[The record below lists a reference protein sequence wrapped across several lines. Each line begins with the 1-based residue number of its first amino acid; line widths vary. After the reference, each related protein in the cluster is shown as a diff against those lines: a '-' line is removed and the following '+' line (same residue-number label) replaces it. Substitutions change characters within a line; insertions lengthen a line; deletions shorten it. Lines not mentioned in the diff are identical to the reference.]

1 MYSIHDEIFC
11 NERRR
16 MEGAVSRYSFVP
28 RYSFS
33 GLMRKKEREREEKI
47 GGDGISDIEI
57 YESVGQADKV
67 RRVNDRKR
75 GRVYWPCFSRVFF
88 FSQSSSCLYPP
99 WALLIHYENFSKTNE
114 WICCE
119 FQEARHYRR
128 WLRER
133 NQFSSLVRFLFCAT
147 RYMTLY
153 RELPIA
159 AEIRWNSADATSTP
173 LLSSPLHSSPRVKIS
188 FHIASRHF
196 IRCTRKK

>member
-1 MYSIHDEIFC
+1 MKYFVTRGDEWKERCHDIPSFPDTRSLVSW
-11 NERRR
+11 ER
-16 MEGAVSRYSFVP
+16 
-28 RYSFS
+28 
-33 GLMRKKEREREEKI
+33 EREREEKI

>member
-1 MYSIHDEIFC
+1 MVFPILKYTNRWGRLTRFDALTTGNVAAFI
-11 NERRR
+11 
-16 MEGAVSRYSFVP
+16 
-28 RYSFS
+28 
-33 GLMRKKEREREEKI
+33 
-47 GGDGISDIEI
+47 
-57 YESVGQADKV
+57 
-67 RRVNDRKR
+67 
-75 GRVYWPCFSRVFF
+75 GRVSPASSSSR
-88 FSQSSSCLYPP
+88 QSSSCLYPP

-173 LLSSPLHSSPRVKIS
+173 LLSSSLLFTLLLAWKFLSILRAAILSMYEEEIITRIIDNWKYRATIETKIS
-188 FHIASRHF
+188 S
-196 IRCTRKK
+196 

>member
-33 GLMRKKEREREEKI
+33 GLMRKRERER
-47 GGDGISDIEI
+47 
-57 YESVGQADKV
+57 
-67 RRVNDRKR
+67 RKKSAEMVFPILKYTNR
-75 GRVYWPCFSRVFF
+75 WGRLTRFDALTTGNVAAFIGRVSPASSSSR
-88 FSQSSSCLYPP
+88 QSSCLYPP